1 MLHNNALGE
10 SEEDDLKAA
19 TPDDVKEEQWGPL
32 EPQVRPEDNEEGDRP
47 YVMYTYVCAFEDSN
61 NDMIYLT
68 NSHRE
73 TTEDKT
79 SQYRTDGFPDI
90 NIHCQQA
97 WSCKILSLGR
107 SPHFYIEV
115 WPRILM

>member
-1 MLHNNALGE
+1 MPTHIPNWFSIKEGMLHNNALGE

-47 YVMYTYVCAFEDSN
+47 YVTYTYVCAFEDSN

-79 SQYRTDGFPDI
+79 SQYRMEPRMG
-90 NIHCQQA
+90 
-97 WSCKILSLGR
+97 S
-107 SPHFYIEV
+107 
-115 WPRILM
+115 RILTSTANKLGLAKS